1 MHVACGEGTWLRVEH
16 IQPEGRKR
24 MSAGEFANG
33 ARISPGERFI

>member
-1 MHVACGEGTWLRVEH
+1 MHVACGEGTWLRVEY